1 MQRRDPN
8 AVRRPLS
15 YPLSRGGTT
24 AKWRSHAKKQR
35 RKEDWGWESNRWA
48 HAKKQRRKEDRDG
61 MGWDGMEWESKPRRS
76 PVGSAVVGFN
86 GAKLLVVARDLTV
99 DYKKTG

>member
-1 MQRRDPN
+1 MVHAAEMNRR
-8 AVRRPLS
+8 
-15 YPLSRGGTT
+15 RG
-24 AKWRSHAKKQR
+24 R
-35 RKEDWGWESNRWA
+35 GWESNRWA
-48 HAKKQRRKEDRDG
+48 HAKKQRRKGDRDG
-61 MGWDGMEWESKPRRS
+61 MEWNGMEWESKPRRS